1 MCIIYANKGVR
12 SEFDITSLGF
22 EGESERAGDRLQ
34 QRVDSTSPEILCGGA
49 NEVQQETGEG
59 HVWKAKCRRVSR
71 SDQLYLYR
79 KLTKRDYKIDMNI
92 L

>member
-49 NEVQQETGEG
+49 NEVQ
-59 HVWKAKCRRVSR
+59 
-71 SDQLYLYR
+71 
-79 KLTKRDYKIDMNI
+79 
-92 L
+92 